1 MYKPCKLTSTI
12 LELIFLL
19 YIGLELN
26 EPGGGWEQRVFNR
39 IGIQNIVDDIT
50 FWHKNLIHS
59 LNDIRF
65 IDIFSIHVVD
75 YI

>member
-1 MYKPCKLTSTI
+1 MRTLCIYCTPFYLGPIKAFHYMIENLMYKPCKLTSTI

-50 FWHKNLIHS
+50 F
-59 LNDIRF
+59 
-65 IDIFSIHVVD
+65 
-75 YI
+75 

>member
-1 MYKPCKLTSTI
+1 MIENLMYKPRKLTSTI

-50 FWHKNLIHS
+50 F
-59 LNDIRF
+59 
-65 IDIFSIHVVD
+65 
-75 YI
+75 